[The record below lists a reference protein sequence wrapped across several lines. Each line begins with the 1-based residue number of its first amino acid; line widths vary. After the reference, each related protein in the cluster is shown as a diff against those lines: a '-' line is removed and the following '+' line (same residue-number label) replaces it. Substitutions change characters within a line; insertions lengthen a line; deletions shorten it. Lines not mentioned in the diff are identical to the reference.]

1 LIDRLFT
8 PAIVVLAAFAGTTV
22 CAAQAPP
29 AGSSSAVGSPSG
41 TLRVCFL
48 EDDAPRAQ
56 RSTGTGFDLA
66 VMKAVA
72 ADAGVTLEPVWA
84 PSRSGFSEVEATDL
98 PLGRL
103 ARAECDAAASIPG
116 EESLGRMRGQ
126 LALSRPYYGAAF
138 EWVGASTPTPT
149 LASLQGRRV
158 GVQLQSFAHLVAQ
171 SLQLDWRVRPTPRET
186 IELLDSG
193 EVDAVLVWGPAL
205 APLGREPRPDWTPPR
220 ALRWN
225 EHVAVRQGSPWL
237 AVIDRALE
245 RMEQDGT
252 LARLTKEAGIPPRAP
267 FVGTSDAGALAELR
281 RELAAAR

>member
-1 LIDRLFT
+1 MIGRFLT
-8 PAIVVLAAFAGTTV
+8 TTIVVLAAFAGATAR
-22 CAAQAPP
+22 AAETPP
-29 AGSSSAVGSPSG
+29 ASPG
-41 TLRVCFL
+41 KTLRVCFL

-56 RSTGTGFDLA
+56 RSTGAGFDLA

-72 ADAGVTLEPVWA
+72 ADAGATLEPVWT

-103 ARAECDAAASIPG
+103 ARGECDAAASIPG
-116 EESLGRMRGQ
+116 EESLGRMRGR

-138 EWVGASTPTPT
+138 ELLAAAGKPTT
-149 LASLQGRRV
+149 LTGLAGRPV

-171 SLQLDWRVRPTPRET
+171 SLQIDWRARPTPRET
-186 IELLDSG
+186 LELLDSG

-205 APLGREPRPDWTPPR
+205 APLGREPQPEWTPPR

-237 AVIDRALE
+237 AVIDSALE

-252 LARLTKEAGIPPRAP
+252 LARMTKEAGIPPRTP
-267 FVGTSDAGALAELR
+267 FVGTSDASAIAELR
-281 RELAAAR
+281 RELAAAKR